1 MDRSADTLDRPI
13 KFNCRG
19 FVRREKLLARSI
31 QSGLG
36 LFAFHGNFQTE
47 TKRGVT
53 RMFSSITR
61 PRLDYRETTCIQ
73 VFGTRVDRTRGF
85 GSGNVAPDPS
95 PPPYRPERA
104 KLIIPP
110 AFVPNV
116 STFPRDFLE
125 TLIVTR
131 SQVSRA
137 RDILV
142 AETERTRR
150 VSRHFPRKRNDE
162 SSVSKKMERKREK
175 RKKEGMNERK
185 KERKKDVE

>member
-85 GSGNVAPDPS
+85 GSGARPVPS
-95 PPPYRPERA
+95 SLSPRTSQINYPPCLCSQR
-104 KLIIPP
+104 IH
-110 AFVPNV
+110 V
-116 STFPRDFLE
+116 SARFPRNAHRY
-125 TLIVTR
+125 TR

-142 AETERTRR
+142 AETERIRR

>member
-104 KLIIPP
+104 KLIIHP

-125 TLIVTR
+125 TLIVTPAPR
-131 SQVSRA
+131 FRVPEISSSPRQNEHDEFLDISREK
-137 RDILV
+137 
-142 AETERTRR
+142 ETMNLAFRRRWKER
-150 VSRHFPRKRNDE
+150 
-162 SSVSKKMERKREK
+162 ERK
-175 RKKEGMNERK
+175 ERK
-185 KERKKDVE
+185 KE